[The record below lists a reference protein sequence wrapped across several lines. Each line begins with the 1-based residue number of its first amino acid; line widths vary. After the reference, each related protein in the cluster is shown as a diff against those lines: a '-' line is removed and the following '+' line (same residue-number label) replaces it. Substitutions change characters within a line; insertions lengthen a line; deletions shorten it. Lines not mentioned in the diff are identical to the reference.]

1 MPKRGKKE
9 GSIFQ
14 RKDGRWVGSL
24 NLGWE
29 DGKRKRRHFYAA
41 TAAEVRDE
49 LLKARSDQSRGLPV
63 AAERQTVANFLE
75 GWLEHTLKARA
86 KPRSIE
92 SFTAIVNK
100 HIVPALGRIRLDKLT
115 PQQVQALLEKK
126 RQPYKTKDKTGKV
139 VEKHGLGPQS
149 IANIRT
155 VLRSALGQALKWGM
169 VARNVAT
176 LIDAPRIPRPQTH
189 AIDADGARKL
199 LQTARGERFEAIL
212 VLALTLGLRR
222 GEILG
227 LRWLDVD
234 FEEGALRVSQAV
246 QRIGGKL
253 QVTDV
258 KTERSRRVVAI
269 PESVVRALKTR
280 RAQQAQERLLA
291 GSEWKDSALAFTN
304 PTGGPLEPITLHRD
318 YKRMLTAAGLPTKVR
333 FHDLRHTAASLLLAE
348 GVHLRVIME
357 LLGHSSISLTANT
370 YAHVMPAAMRD
381 VADKMENI
389 FANREVH

>member
-1 MPKRGKKE
+1 MAKRGTNE
-9 GSIFQ
+9 GSIFK
-14 RKDGRWVGSL
+14 RKDGRWVGSV

-41 TAAEVRDE
+41 TAAEVRDQ
-49 LLKARSDQSRGLPV
+49 LLKARSDQSQGLPV
-63 AAERQTVANFLE
+63 ATERQTVAQFLK
-75 GWLEHTLKARA
+75 GWLEHTLKRRA
-86 KPRSIE
+86 KPRSVE

-100 HIVPALGRIRLDKLT
+100 HIVPELGRIRLEKLT

-126 RQPYKTKDKTGKV
+126 REPYKTKTKTGKV
-139 VEKHGLGPQS
+139 IEKHGLGSQS

-176 LIDAPRIPRPQTH
+176 LIDPPRIPRPQTH
-189 AIDADGARKL
+189 VIDIDGARKL
-199 LQTARGERFEAIL
+199 LEAARGERFEAIL

-227 LRWLDVD
+227 LRWSDVD
-234 FEEGALRVSQAV
+234 FEGRVLRVNQAL

-253 QVTDV
+253 QVTEV

-269 PESVVRALKTR
+269 PESVVRALKAR

-291 GSEWKDSALAFTN
+291 GSEWKDSDLAFTN

-318 YKRMLTAAGLPTKVR
+318 YKRLLRTAGLPTETR

-370 YAHVMPAAMRD
+370 YSHVMPAAMRD
-381 VADKMENI
+381 VADRMESI
-389 FANREVH
+389 LG

>member
-1 MPKRGKKE
+1 MAKRGTNE

-29 DGKRKRRHFYAA
+29 NGKRKRRHFYAV

-49 LLKARSDQSRGLPV
+49 LLKARFDQSRGLPV
-63 AAERQTVANFLE
+63 ARERQTVAKFLE
-75 GWLEHTLKARA
+75 GWLEHTLKSRA
-86 KPRSIE
+86 KPRSVE
-92 SFTAIVNK
+92 SFTVIVNK

-126 RQPYKTKDKTGKV
+126 REPYKTKTKAGKLI
-139 VEKHGLGPQS
+139 EKHGLSPQS
-149 IANIRT
+149 IASIRT
-155 VLRSALGQALKWGM
+155 VLRSALSQALKWGM

-176 LIDAPRIPRPQTH
+176 LIDPPRIPPPKTH
-189 AIDADGARKL
+189 AIDANGARKL
-199 LQTARGERFEAIL
+199 LEAARGERFEAIL

-227 LRWLDVD
+227 LRWSDVD
-234 FEEGALRVSQAV
+234 FENRTIRVNQALQRV
-246 QRIGGKL
+246 GGKL
-253 QVTDV
+253 QVTEV
-258 KTERSRRVVAI
+258 KTERSRRVVAV
-269 PESVVRALKTR
+269 PECVVRAVKTR
-280 RAQQAQERLLA
+280 RAKQAQERLLA
-291 GSEWKDSALAFTN
+291 GVEWKESDLAFTN
-304 PTGGPLEPITLHRD
+304 PRGGPLEPITLHRD
-318 YKRMLTAAGLPTKVR
+318 FKRLLRAAELPTETR

-381 VADKMENI
+381 IADRMESI
-389 FANREVH
+389 LG

>member
-1 MPKRGKKE
+1 M
-9 GSIFQ
+9 
-14 RKDGRWVGSL
+14 
-24 NLGWE
+24 
-29 DGKRKRRHFYAA
+29 
-41 TAAEVRDE
+41 RDE

-63 AAERQTVANFLE
+63 ASERQTVAKFLE
-75 GWLEHTLKARA
+75 GWLEHTLKNRA
-86 KPRSIE
+86 KPRSVE
-92 SFTAIVNK
+92 SFTAIVNR
-100 HIVPALGRIRLDKLT
+100 HIVPVLGRIRLDKLT

-126 RQPYKTKDKTGKV
+126 REPYKTKNKAGKV
-139 VEKHGLGPQS
+139 IEKHGLAPQS
-149 IANIRT
+149 IAGIRT

-176 LIDAPRIPRPQTH
+176 LIDPPRIPRPQTH
-189 AIDADGARKL
+189 AIDVDGARKL
-199 LQTARGERFEAIL
+199 LETARGERFEAIL

-227 LRWLDVD
+227 LRWSDVD
-234 FEEGALRVSQAV
+234 FEKRALRVNQAV

-253 QVTDV
+253 QVTEL

-291 GSEWKDSALAFTN
+291 GSEWKDSDLAFTN
-304 PTGGPLEPITLHRD
+304 PNGWPLEPITLHRD
-318 YKRMLTAAGLPTKVR
+318 YKRMLTAAGLPSKVR
-333 FHDLRHTAASLLLAE
+333 FHDLRHTAASLLLAQ

-381 VADKMENI
+381 VADKMETI
-389 FANREVH
+389 FASQLVH

>member
-1 MPKRGKKE
+1 MGRGRRGAQE

-49 LLKARSDQSRGLPV
+49 LLKARTDQSHGLPV
-63 AAERQTVANFLE
+63 ASERQTVAKFLE
-75 GWLEHTLKARA
+75 DWLEHTLKNRA
-86 KPRSIE
+86 KPRSFE
-92 SFTAIVNK
+92 SFTTIVNK
-100 HIVPALGRIRLDKLT
+100 HIVPTLGRIRLDKLT

-126 RQPYKTKDKTGKV
+126 RQPYKTTTNSGKAI
-139 VEKHGLGPQS
+139 EKHGLSAQS
-149 IANIRT
+149 VASIRT

-176 LIDAPRIPRPQTH
+176 LIDPPRIPRPKTH
-189 AIDADGARKL
+189 TIDAEGARKL
-199 LQTARGERFEAIL
+199 LEAARGERFEAIL

-227 LRWLDVD
+227 LRWSDVD
-234 FEEGALRVSQAV
+234 FASRAIRVNQALQRV
-246 QRIGGKL
+246 GGKL

-258 KTERSRRVVAI
+258 KTERSRRVVAV
-269 PESVVRALKTR
+269 PDSVIRALKIR
-280 RAQQAQERLLA
+280 RAQQTQERLIA
-291 GSEWKDSALAFTN
+291 GLKWKDSDLTFTN
-304 PTGGPLEPITLHRD
+304 PTGGLLEPITLHRD
-318 YKRMLTAAGLPTKVR
+318 FKRLLKTAELSTATR

-348 GVHLRVIME
+348 GVHLRMIME

-370 YAHVMPAAMRD
+370 YAHVMPAAMRE
-381 VADKMENI
+381 VADRMESI
-389 FANREVH
+389 LG

>member
-1 MPKRGKKE
+1 MAKRGTSE

-29 DGKRKRRHFYAA
+29 NGKRKRRHFYAA
-41 TAAEVRDE
+41 TAAKVRDE
-49 LLKARSDQSRGLPV
+49 LLKARFDQSRGLPV
-63 AAERQTVANFLE
+63 ASERQSVAKFLE
-75 GWLEHTLKARA
+75 DWLEHTLKSRA
-86 KPRSIE
+86 KPRSVE
-92 SFTAIVNK
+92 SFTVIVNK

-126 RQPYKTKDKTGKV
+126 REPYKTKTKAGKV
-139 VEKHGLGPQS
+139 IEKHGLSPQS
-149 IANIRT
+149 IASIRT
-155 VLRSALGQALKWGM
+155 VLRSALNQALKWGM

-176 LIDAPRIPRPQTH
+176 LIDPPRIPRPKTH
-189 AIDADGARKL
+189 AINADGARKL
-199 LQTARGERFEAIL
+199 LEAARGERFEAIL

-227 LRWLDVD
+227 LRWSDVD
-234 FEEGALRVSQAV
+234 FDSRAIRVNQALQRV
-246 QRIGGKL
+246 GGKL
-253 QVTDV
+253 QVTEV
-258 KTERSRRVVAI
+258 KTERSRRVVAV
-269 PESVVRALKTR
+269 PECVVRAVKTR

-291 GSEWKDSALAFTN
+291 GVEWKDSDLAFTN
-304 PTGGPLEPITLHRD
+304 PRGGPLEPITLHRD
-318 YKRMLTAAGLPTKVR
+318 FKRLLRAAELPTQTR

-381 VADKMENI
+381 VADRMESI
-389 FANREVH
+389 LA

>member
-1 MPKRGKKE
+1 MAKRGKNE
-9 GSIFQ
+9 GSIFK
-14 RKDGRWVGSL
+14 RNDGRWVGSL
-24 NLGWE
+24 DLGWE

-41 TAAEVRDE
+41 TAGEVRDQ

-63 AAERQTVANFLE
+63 ATERQTVAKFLD

-86 KPRSIE
+86 KPRSVE
-92 SFTAIVNK
+92 SFASIVNK

-126 RQPYKTKDKTGKV
+126 RQPYKTKTRSGKAI
-139 VEKHGLGPQS
+139 EKHGLSPQS
-149 IANIRT
+149 VASIRT

-176 LIDAPRIPRPQTH
+176 LVDPPRIPRPQNH
-189 AIDADGARKL
+189 VIDADGARKL
-199 LQTARGERFEAIL
+199 LDAARGERFEAIL
-212 VLALTLGLRR
+212 VLALTLGMRR

-227 LRWLDVD
+227 LRWCDINFD
-234 FEEGALRVSQAV
+234 ERSIRINQALQRV
-246 QRIGGKL
+246 GGKL
-253 QVTDV
+253 QVTEV
-258 KTERSRRVVAI
+258 KTERSRRVVAV
-269 PESVVRALKTR
+269 PDSVVRALKAR
-280 RAQQAQERLLA
+280 RARQAQDRLVA
-291 GSEWKDSALAFTN
+291 GSDWKDGELVFTN

-318 YKRMLTAAGLPTKVR
+318 FKRLLRTAEISTETR

-348 GVHLRVIME
+348 GVHLRMIME

-381 VADKMENI
+381 VADRMESI
-389 FANREVH
+389 LG

>member
-1 MPKRGKKE
+1 MAKRGTSE

-29 DGKRKRRHFYAA
+29 KGKRKRRHFYAA
-41 TAAEVRDE
+41 TAAKVRDE
-49 LLKARSDQSRGLPV
+49 LLKARFDQSRGLPV
-63 AAERQTVANFLE
+63 ASERQSVAKFLE
-75 GWLEHTLKARA
+75 DWLEHTLKSRA
-86 KPRSIE
+86 KPRSVE
-92 SFTAIVNK
+92 SFTVIVNK

-126 RQPYKTKDKTGKV
+126 REPYKTKTKAGKV
-139 VEKHGLGPQS
+139 IEKHGLSPQS
-149 IANIRT
+149 IASIRT
-155 VLRSALGQALKWGM
+155 VLRSALNQALKWGM

-176 LIDAPRIPRPQTH
+176 LIDPPRIPRPKTH
-189 AIDADGARKL
+189 AINADGARKL
-199 LQTARGERFEAIL
+199 LEAARGERFEAIL

-227 LRWLDVD
+227 LRWSDVD
-234 FEEGALRVSQAV
+234 FDSRAIRVNQALQRV
-246 QRIGGKL
+246 GGKL
-253 QVTDV
+253 QVTEV
-258 KTERSRRVVAI
+258 KTERSRRVVAV
-269 PESVVRALKTR
+269 PECVVRAVKTR

-291 GSEWKDSALAFTN
+291 GVEWKDSDLAFTN
-304 PTGGPLEPITLHRD
+304 PRGGPLEPITLHRD
-318 YKRMLTAAGLPTKVR
+318 FKRLLRAAELPTQTR

-381 VADKMENI
+381 VADRMESI
-389 FANREVH
+389 LA